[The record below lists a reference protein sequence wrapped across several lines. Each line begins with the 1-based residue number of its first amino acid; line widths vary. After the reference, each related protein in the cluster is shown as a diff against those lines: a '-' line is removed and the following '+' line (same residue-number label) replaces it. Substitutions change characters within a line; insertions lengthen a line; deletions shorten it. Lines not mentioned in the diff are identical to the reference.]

1 MKVIG
6 LVLAVFALCALTASC
21 AAPRSEQP
29 AAKDVSTAQVK
40 PKEKIVQLPKETE
53 ESLLKLVSDGK
64 FGEAADKAK
73 EALKTAPRSAAANYV
88 LGKSLLS
95 IEGAKAQDAVDA
107 LLISCRV
114 SEWEN
119 AGYIK
124 ALADAY
130 ERNGELDSTLA
141 AMEKAA
147 QLAPDDVSIRSR
159 LEELKKKK
167 KLDEQSSTE
176 QQSPDEPVIKRRV
189 IIERK

>member
-1 MKVIG
+1 MKIIG
-6 LVLAVFALCALTASC
+6 LVLAVCALCALTASC
-21 AAPRSEQP
+21 ATSRNGQS
-29 AAKDVSTAQVK
+29 AAKDVPTAQVK
-40 PKEKIVQLPKETE
+40 PKEMVVQLPKETE
-53 ESLLKLVSDGK
+53 ESLLKLLSDGK

-73 EALKTAPRSAAANYV
+73 EALKIAPRSATANYV

-114 SEWEN
+114 SEWKN

-130 ERNGELDSTLA
+130 ERNGELDSALVA
-141 AMEKAA
+141 LEKAA

-167 KLDEQSSTE
+167 KLDEQSSTK